1 MSQFFRKL
9 EQYVIFIQL
18 LLTMDF
24 MKRIK
29 VSLVMNTN
37 LKFFILLGFTSITI
51 FFPSSIAKNQ

>member
-51 FFPSSIAKNQ
+51 IFFPPP